1 MKNHFIFP
9 WNGNKRMEVENIV
22 EKINLSDDIT
32 TVIEPYCGSSA
43 FSVYLSK
50 LYPKKYKYIINDID
64 ENLIKLYN
72 YIKNDDQK
80 IQDLI
85 NDVMKSIKNKD
96 DYLKI
101 ISKSYENKF
110 ISWFI
115 SNKIYNVRPGLYN
128 LNYKYNDEKKLKFKD
143 YEIFKFLIDEDVE
156 ILNIDGIDLIKKYFE
171 SEKNLIFI
179 DPPYLD
185 SCNDFYSDK
194 RNTNIYEYISNNNLI
209 KKKSFILL
217 VLEETWI
224 IKLLF
229 KNYFSVRYSKV
240 YQFSKKKT
248 FHILIT
254 NNKKYLKEE
263 TKEDIKKLPFLQIK

>member
-1 MKNHFIFP
+1 
-9 WNGNKRMEVENIV
+9 
-22 EKINLSDDIT
+22 
-32 TVIEPYCGSSA
+32 
-43 FSVYLSK
+43 
-50 LYPKKYKYIINDID
+50 
-64 ENLIKLYN
+64 
-72 YIKNDDQK
+72 
-80 IQDLI
+80 
-85 NDVMKSIKNKD
+85 MKSIKNKD

-101 ISKSYENKF
+101 ISKSYENQF

-115 SNKIYNVRPGLYN
+115 SNKIYSMRPGLYN

-156 ILNIDGIDLIKKYFE
+156 ILNTDGIDLIKKYFE

-194 RNTNIYEYISNNNLI
+194 RNTNIYEYICNNNLI

-217 VLEETWI
+217 VLEETWV

-229 KNYFSVRYSKV
+229 KNYFSVRYSKI
-240 YQFSKKKT
+240 YQYSKKKT
-248 FHILIT
+248 FHMLIA
-254 NNKKYLKEE
+254 NNKKYIKEE
-263 TKEDIKKLPFLQIK
+263 TKEDIKKLPFIQIK